1 MTEKDMVPFMEKA
14 SAVITTEGG
23 LTSHAFIAGMNLGL
37 EVVVGFDKA
46 FEEIEDGEFL
56 TVNGRRGVI
65 YRGEARV
72 L

>member
-1 MTEKDMVPFMEKA
+1 
-14 SAVITTEGG
+14 
-23 LTSHAFIAGMNLGL
+23 MNLGL
-37 EVVVGFDKA
+37 EVVVGYDKA